1 MAQLAIGCGDYPD
14 VHLARLRPSHAQHL
28 AVLEDSQHLGL
39 EVRACFADL
48 VEKQRAARGA
58 LEASR
63 AVPDSAGERSLFM
76 AEQLALDHAIGQ
88 RLTIDCEKRTV
99 RPIAPVVKHP
109 RDQLFAR
116 ASLAFDKCR
125 RA

>member
-1 MAQLAIGCGDYPD
+1 MAQLAIGRRDDTD
-14 VHLARLRPSHAQHL
+14 VHLARFRSADAQHL

-39 EVRACFADL
+39 EVRACLADL

-63 AVPDSAGERSLFM
+63 AVADSAGERSLFM
-76 AEQLALDHAIGQ
+76 SEQLALDHAIGQ

-99 RPIAPVVKHP
+99 RPIAPIVKHP
-109 RDQLFAR
+109 RDQFLSGAR
-116 ASLAFDKCR
+116 LAF
-125 RA
+125 